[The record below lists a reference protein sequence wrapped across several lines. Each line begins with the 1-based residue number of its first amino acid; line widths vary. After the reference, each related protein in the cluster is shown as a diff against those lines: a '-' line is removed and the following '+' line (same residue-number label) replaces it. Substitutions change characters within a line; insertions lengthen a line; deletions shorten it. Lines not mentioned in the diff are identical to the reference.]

1 MRVGLLIYGSL
12 NTVSGGYL
20 YDRMLVDTLRRHGD
34 EVEIISLPWR
44 TYTAH
49 LTDNLSLTLARR
61 LQRLR
66 VDVLLQDELNHPSLF
81 WVNRR
86 LRPLRYPIVSI
97 VHHLRCSE
105 QRPAWRNAVVR
116 EIERIYL
123 HNVDGFVFNSQTTAA
138 SVRRL
143 LAHRSADSRIG
154 HGADAVERVVARAM
168 LRRQQPARMRLSNA
182 LDFSVVAYP
191 AGNRF
196 GPAIGEAD
204 LIARA
209 KRPGPLQLLF
219 VGNIIPRKG
228 LHTLIDALA
237 QLPRA
242 LWQLDVVGNLQVD
255 LGYTQQIRRKLDLL
269 ELAGQVK
276 LLGTL
281 SDTALS
287 GLLANSHAL
296 VVPSSY
302 EGFGIVYLEAMGFG
316 LPAIAS
322 TSGAAGEIIT
332 DGENG
337 FLTPPDNAD
346 HLAQRLKLLCLDR
359 DLVLRMGLA
368 ARQRY
373 LAHPTWEDSMT
384 HVRQML
390 ERIAAC
396 WPVINSQSARHKRHV

>member
-20 YDRMLVDTLRRHGD
+20 YDRMLVDALRQRGD

-44 TYTAH
+44 TYASH
-49 LTDNLSLTLARR
+49 LADNLDPALERRLRR
-61 LQRLR
+61 LQ

-86 LRPLRYPIVSI
+86 LRPLRYPLISI

-105 QRPAWRNAVVR
+105 QRPAWQNAIAR
-116 EIERIYL
+116 EIEQIYL
-123 HNVDGFVFNSQTTAA
+123 RNVDGFVFNSQTTAA

-143 LAHRSADSRIG
+143 LAHHSPAWWIG
-154 HGADAVERVVARAM
+154 YGARAVARAVARAM
-168 LRRQQPARMRLSNA
+168 LRQPQPARMRLPSA
-182 LDFSVVAYP
+182 LNFSVVAYP

-196 GPAIGEAD
+196 NPTLSDDD

-209 KRPGPLQLLF
+209 RRPGPLRLIF

-242 LWQLDVVGNLQVD
+242 LWQLDVVGGMNID
-255 LGYTQQIRRKLDLL
+255 PSYAQQIRRKINLL
-269 ELAGQVK
+269 GLAGQVK

-281 SDTALS
+281 SDTALA

-296 VVPSSY
+296 AVPSSY

-322 TSGAAGEIIT
+322 ASGAAGEIIT
-332 DGENG
+332 DSEDG
-337 FLTPPDNAD
+337 FLMPPDNPEE
-346 HLAQRLKLLCLDR
+346 LARRLRLLCLDR
-359 DLVLRMGLA
+359 DLVSRMGLA
-368 ARQRY
+368 ARRRY
-373 LAHPTWEDSMT
+373 LAHPTWENSMAR
-384 HVRQML
+384 VCQML
-390 ERIAAC
+390 DQIVER
-396 WPVINSQSARHKRHV
+396 WPAINPESGLHNHHV